1 MIVLYIL
8 TGIIGGVVLLFLT
21 GTLLPSGRRVTRK
34 GHFDVPPATV
44 YAIVTNNSDWH
55 YRNSLKSLVIL
66 ENNKGMEIWDER
78 GKSGT
83 TIRFR
88 TKEKRPYSFYSF
100 DMEAQLFTG
109 FRNGEFE
116 ADGKGGTIFTAT
128 EYICIKNPVI
138 KTLSYLFF
146 NIGKLMDNYQ
156 DDLRRKIN
164 ETGSA
169 HSDE

>member
-1 MIVLYIL
+1 MRTTRGWKYG
-8 TGIIGGVVLLFLT
+8 TREAKAEQQSGSGQKRSALL
-21 GTLLPSGRRVTRK
+21 
-34 GHFDVPPATV
+34 
-44 YAIVTNNSDWH
+44 
-55 YRNSLKSLVIL
+55 
-66 ENNKGMEIWDER
+66 
-78 GKSGT
+78 
-83 TIRFR
+83 
-88 TKEKRPYSFYSF
+88 YSF

-138 KTLSYLFF
+138 KILSYLFF
-146 NIGKLMDNYQ
+146 NIGKLMDSYQ

-164 ETGSA
+164 ETGST